1 MHTTDVQYNGFTYT
15 LAIGIFSTGGSII
28 IDIDSP
34 VEDPAFIE
42 GLRTLKSLV
51 KYYQAVELLE
61 HDELDYHF
69 KSDYSNDPYLLTII
83 EAYETKIIPVKD
95 ETYQRAMS
103 ILTGKAYLRTYRP
116 KHVIP
121 GYAYL
126 MADSTGLYKIGHSKD
141 PSSRVKS
148 VTSRANPVTL
158 ICQIASDNAVYLE
171 YELHERFH
179 DERVSGEW
187 FALSLESIDY
197 IKRLSGVTA

>member
-1 MHTTDVQYNGFTYT
+1 MHTTNVQCNGFDYT

-28 IDIDSP
+28 IDIESP
-34 VEDPAFIE
+34 VEDPSFIE

-51 KYYQAVELLE
+51 KYYQAVELME
-61 HDELDYHF
+61 HDELDYHY
-69 KSDYSNDPYLLTII
+69 KADYSNDPYLLTII
-83 EAYETKIIPVKD
+83 EAYEKKIIPVKD

-121 GYAYL
+121 GYVYL
-126 MADSTGLYKIGHSKD
+126 MADSAGLYKIGHSKD
-141 PSSRVKS
+141 PSTRLKN

-187 FALSLESIDY
+187 FALTPDCVDY
-197 IKRLSGVTA
+197 IKSLSGVLA

>member
-42 GLRTLKSLV
+42 GLRTLKSHV

-69 KSDYSNDPYLLTII
+69 KADYSKDPYLLTII

-95 ETYQRAMS
+95 ETYQQAMS

-141 PSSRVKS
+141 PSLRVKS

>member
-42 GLRTLKSLV
+42 GLRTLKSHV

-187 FALSLESIDY
+187 FALTPDCVDY
-197 IKRLSGVTA
+197 IKSLSGVLA

>member
-42 GLRTLKSLV
+42 GLRTLKSHV

>member
-42 GLRTLKSLV
+42 GLRTLKSHV

-69 KSDYSNDPYLLTII
+69 KADYSKDPYLLTII
-83 EAYETKIIPVKD
+83 EAYENKIIPVKD
-95 ETYQRAMS
+95 ETYQRALSIMS
-103 ILTGKAYLRTYRP
+103 GKAFLHTYRP

-121 GYAYL
+121 GHVYL

-187 FALSLESIDY
+187 FALSPESIDY